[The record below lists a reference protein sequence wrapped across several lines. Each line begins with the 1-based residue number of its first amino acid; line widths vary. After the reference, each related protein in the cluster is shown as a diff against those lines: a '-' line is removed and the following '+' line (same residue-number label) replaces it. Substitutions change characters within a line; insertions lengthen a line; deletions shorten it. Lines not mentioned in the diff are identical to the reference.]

1 MTIWANVECGPAADS
16 DCVQGNPQWD
26 CGVSNTP
33 TLPYTFSGQPAD
45 RQGQR
50 CMQLLSDVL
59 TLDWDGIELDGAA
72 TTPVVPPRARRVYSL
87 AHISLGR

>member
-1 MTIWANVECGPAADS
+1 
-16 DCVQGNPQWD
+16 
-26 CGVSNTP
+26 
-33 TLPYTFSGQPAD
+33 
-45 RQGQR
+45 
-50 CMQLLSDVL
+50 MQLLSDVL